1 MIYPYL
7 LYNISIS
14 IYISIYIIMMS
25 NIAIEF
31 VDLYPLKTDHF
42 SGCHDHFE
50 PRRERRRL

>member
-7 LYNISIS
+7 LYNIS
-14 IYISIYIIMMS
+14 ISIYIIMMS